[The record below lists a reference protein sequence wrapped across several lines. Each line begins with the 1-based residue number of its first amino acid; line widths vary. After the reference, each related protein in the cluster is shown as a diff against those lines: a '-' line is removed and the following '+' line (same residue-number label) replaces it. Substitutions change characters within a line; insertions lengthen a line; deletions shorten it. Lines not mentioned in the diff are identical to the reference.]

1 MYLSSMSVKTILL
14 RSCKFSVGKYI
25 GRIEGASFFLI
36 VLGQVI
42 YGHGRK
48 REIFYFLYFFFFF
61 ELGRGSGLEIG
72 SVV

>member
-48 REIFYFLYFFFFF
+48 REIFYFLYFFFLNWG
-61 ELGRGSGLEIG
+61 EGADWKLEVL
-72 SVV
+72 SE